1 MGANMMGV
9 KGKVKKAEIS
19 AIVRRIQPDG
29 TYKEENLGVICV
41 LERRENRLQNMINKL
56 KNILK

>member
-1 MGANMMGV
+1 MMGV